1 MKNNLF
7 APIKDA
13 YQLVQG
19 AKIKSIKHEEVF
31 ELGSYDPNKRGYTIY
46 PFENGVKFN
55 DFSIIVS
62 EKELKNHYVIE
73 GVNVN
78 IPIVQAAQAA
88 EGLSSLGLAS

>member
-1 MKNNLF
+1 MKNNQF

-19 AKIKSIKHEEVF
+19 AKIKGIRHEEIF
-31 ELGSYDPNKRGYTIY
+31 ELGSYDPNKRGYTVY
-46 PFENGVKFN
+46 PYEDGVKFD

-73 GVNVN
+73 AVNVN
-78 IPIVQAAQAA
+78 MPIIEQAAVT
-88 EGLSSLGLAS
+88 SSFTRLGLAS

>member
-1 MKNNLF
+1 MKNIQF

-19 AKIKSIKHEEVF
+19 AKIKGIRHEEIF
-31 ELGSYDPNKRGYTIY
+31 ELGSYDPNKRGYTVY
-46 PFENGVKFN
+46 PYEDGVKFD

-73 GVNVN
+73 AVNVN
-78 IPIVQAAQAA
+78 VPVIEQAVVASSYNR
-88 EGLSSLGLAS
+88 LSIAS